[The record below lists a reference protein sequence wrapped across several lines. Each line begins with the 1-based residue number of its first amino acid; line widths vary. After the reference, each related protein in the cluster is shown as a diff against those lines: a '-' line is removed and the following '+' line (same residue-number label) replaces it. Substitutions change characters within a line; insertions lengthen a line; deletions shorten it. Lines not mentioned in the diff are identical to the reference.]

1 MKKAALLLLLATGTA
16 IVFASQ
22 NTMVVPTETCGT
34 CGKYDALFN
43 DHKEFI
49 SDGFDF
55 PVGPPNAVGYYDAQP
70 FTRNTHLGEDWN
82 GNGGGNTDL
91 GDPVYAAAN
100 GYVSEVFDYGGG
112 WGNVIRIVHK
122 LPNGRCIETL
132 YAHERSV
139 FVKQGTFV
147 KRGTK
152 IGEMGNL
159 SGAMYAHVH
168 FEMRNVV
175 DMDLGGGYS
184 SDTTGYMCPKA
195 FIKKNRPKR

>member
-1 MKKAALLLLLATGTA
+1 MKKTALLIALLAIGTA
-16 IVFASQ
+16 ILFAESKH
-22 NTMVVPTETCGT
+22 TTIEVCGV
-34 CGKYDALFN
+34 CGNYDSLFN
-43 DHKEFI
+43 TNKEYI
-49 SDGFDF
+49 SDGFDY

-100 GYVSEVFDYGGG
+100 GYVTEVYDYGGG

-132 YAHERSV
+132 YAHEKDV
-139 FVKQGTFV
+139 YVMQGSFV

-152 IGEMGNL
+152 IGIMGNL
-159 SGAMYAHVH
+159 DGKMYAHVH
-168 FEMRNVV
+168 FEMRNIVG
-175 DMDLGGGYS
+175 MDLGGGYS
-184 SDTTGYMCPKA
+184 SDTTGYMSPKL
-195 FIKKNRPKR
+195 FIKANRPKR